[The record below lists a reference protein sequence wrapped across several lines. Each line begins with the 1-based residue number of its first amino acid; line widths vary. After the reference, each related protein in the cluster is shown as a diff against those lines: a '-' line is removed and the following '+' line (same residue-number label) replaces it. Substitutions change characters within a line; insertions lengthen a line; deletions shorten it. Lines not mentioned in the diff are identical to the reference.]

1 MDGGARA
8 MTDAEEKPDRDDSW
22 CSGGQ
27 SGRQARLR
35 LRSIQRLAFGVQVSL
50 DEPEEFVR
58 LARNLGE

>member
-1 MDGGARA
+1 MVL
-8 MTDAEEKPDRDDSW
+8 
-22 CSGGQ
+22 GGQ

-58 LARNLGE
+58 LARNLGK